1 MANIVL
7 VGIQWG
13 DEGKGKIVD
22 FLSDK
27 ADYVVRFQGGNNAG
41 HTVIVGDQ
49 KVVLHLIP
57 SGILRPSTT
66 CVIGN
71 GVVVNLDVL
80 QNELESLK
88 SQGIHVSTDQL
99 KISENAHLILPYHLK
114 IEESNEERRGDQ
126 KVGTTKR
133 GIGPTYVDKV
143 AREGLRLADLK
154 DPEHLKTKLGALL
167 AAKNEILEKVYGQE
181 PIAFGPLYDNLL
193 AHRAW
198 VLPHVC
204 NASLVIHQ
212 GHRQGKNIL
221 FEGAQGTSLD
231 VDHGTY
237 PFVTSSNTV
246 AGGACVGSG
255 IGPTAIDKVIGVLKA
270 YTTRVGSGPFP
281 TELFDEVGKRIQTVG
296 HEFGAT
302 TGRPRRCG
310 WLDAVFLKY
319 AVRIN
324 GLTDLSVTK
333 LDVLTGLDEIKI
345 CTAYKHPDGSISDTF
360 VSDGRDLEKVQP
372 VFEVHQGWK
381 TFPKEAKNF
390 EDLPSQAKAFLRRIE
405 ELSET
410 KVSMVSTGPK
420 RDEQIVVHNLF

>member
-27 ADYVVRFQGGNNAG
+27 ADLVVRFQGGNNAG

-66 CVIGN
+66 CIIGN

-80 QNELESLK
+80 QTELETLE
-88 SQGIHVSTDQL
+88 SQGIKVTAEQL
-99 KISENAHLILPYHLK
+99 KISENAHLIMPYHLK
-114 IEESNEERRGDQ
+114 IEESNEDRRGDQ

-133 GIGPTYVDKV
+133 GIGPTYVDKI
-143 AREGLRLADLK
+143 AREGLRIADLK
-154 DPEHLKTKLGALL
+154 DVEYLKEKLGVLL
-167 AAKNEILEKVYGQE
+167 AAKNEYIEKVLGAAPLDFE
-181 PIAFGPLYDNLL
+181 PIYQNLL
-193 AHRAW
+193 KHRDW

-212 GHRQGKNIL
+212 AQRQRHNIL

-246 AGGACVGSG
+246 AGGACTGSG
-255 IGPTAIDKVIGVLKA
+255 IGPTAINKVIGVLKA

-281 TELFDEVGKRIQTVG
+281 TELFDEVGERIQTQG

-333 LDVLTGLDEIKI
+333 LDVLTGLKEIKI

-360 VSDGRDLEKVQP
+360 VSDGRELEKVTP
-372 VFEVHQGWK
+372 VYEVHQGWDE
-381 TFPKEAKNF
+381 FPSEAKNF
-390 EDLPSQAKAFLRRIE
+390 EDLPPQAKAFLRRIE

-410 KVSMVSTGPK
+410 QVSMVSTGPK
-420 RDEQIVVHNLF
+420 RDEQIVVHSLF